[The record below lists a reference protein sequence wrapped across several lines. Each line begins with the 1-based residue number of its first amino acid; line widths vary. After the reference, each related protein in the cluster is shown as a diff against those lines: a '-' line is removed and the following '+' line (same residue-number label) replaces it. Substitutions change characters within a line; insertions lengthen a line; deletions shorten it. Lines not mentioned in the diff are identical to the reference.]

1 MSFMEDQARMRGLLK
16 VRAETPTPS
25 DPATVFAELKTA
37 VEAMRS
43 EHQKDLAAIKAG
55 LGDYVQSEKVDR
67 INADISALQKTLDEI
82 AVATAALQ
90 AGGGT
95 GGDGGE
101 TREQREYGQAF
112 TSWFRRG
119 DGEDKV
125 KEMQAS
131 AAASTQS
138 DPEGGFVVPTQMEST
153 IDRVLATTSTVR
165 AVARVMRI
173 SGRSYKK
180 FVNQGGA
187 TAVWVGEKDA
197 RPETATPRLAGIE
210 FVLQELSASP
220 ATTQRLL
227 DDGALDIAQWLADE
241 VSIEF
246 TEAEGAAFVSG
257 DGQNKPK
264 GFLAYPAVLNSNY
277 AWGKIGFAKSGKADG
292 FADTDPGNA
301 LVDLVYAL
309 RAGYRQ
315 NGQFM
320 MNDLTAAAVRK
331 LTDGQGRYLWQE
343 GLQLGEPARLLG
355 YPTRTDDNMPDVGA
369 NTFPIAFADWAR
381 AYLII
386 DGAGIRVLRDP
397 YTNKP
402 NVIFYTTKRVGGGV
416 QNYEALKLL
425 KIAA

>member
-16 VRAETPTPS
+16 ARAEAPTPS

-37 VEAMRS
+37 VEAMRT
-43 EHQKDLAAIKAG
+43 EHQKDLAAIRAG

-90 AGGGT
+90 AGGGA

-112 TSWFRRG
+112 TSWFRHG
-119 DGEDKV
+119 DGEDKI

-138 DPEGGFVVPTQMEST
+138 DPDGGFVVPTQMEST
-153 IDRVLATTSTVR
+153 IDRVLTITSTVR

-180 FVNQGGA
+180 FVNRGGS

-227 DDGALDIAQWLADE
+227 DDAALDIAQWLADE

-257 DGQNKPK
+257 DGVNKPK
-264 GFLAYPAVLNSNY
+264 GFLAYPTVVNTNY
-277 AWGKIGFAKSGKADG
+277 AWGKIGFEKSGNASA

-301 LVDLVYAL
+301 LIDLVYAL

-331 LTDGQGRYLWQE
+331 MTDAQGRYLWQE
-343 GLQLGEPARLLG
+343 GLQAGEPARLLG
-355 YPTRTDDNMPDVGA
+355 YATRTDDNMPDIAA
-369 NTFPIAFADWAR
+369 NAFPIAFADWAR

-397 YTNKP
+397 YTSKP

-425 KIAA
+425 K